1 MACKIKKNDRENTK
15 DTITLRG
22 TGEPMREFIFTD
34 NLVDAMLLTLERGFT
49 SQGKPINIGSGS
61 EKNISAPADL
71 NKAEIDFKEE
81 IRSGRSKPNSSC
93 GKLLD
98 NSVLQNLGW
107 SPKTDMNSGIKS
119 SYEWYLANRSRLA
132 A

>member
-1 MACKIKKNDRENTK
+1 MACKIEKNDREIPSEN
-15 DTITLRG
+15 ITMRG

-61 EKNISAPADL
+61 EKNTSAPADL
-71 NKAEIDFKEE
+71 NKAKIDFKEE
-81 IRSGRSKPNSSC
+81 IRLGRSKPNSSC

-98 NSVLQNLGW
+98 NSVLQNFGW
-107 SPKTDMNSGIKS
+107 SPKTDMKSGIKS
-119 SYEWYLANRSRLA
+119 SYEWYLAHRSRLA

>member
-1 MACKIKKNDRENTK
+1 MACKIKNNDRENTK

-34 NLVDAMLLTLERGFT
+34 NLADAMLLLLERGFA
-49 SQGKPINIGSGS
+49 SSGKPINIGSGAEIS
-61 EKNISAPADL
+61 ISAPADL
-71 NKAEIDFKEE
+71 NKAEVDFKGE
-81 IRSGRSKPNSSC
+81 IRWDRSKPNSSC